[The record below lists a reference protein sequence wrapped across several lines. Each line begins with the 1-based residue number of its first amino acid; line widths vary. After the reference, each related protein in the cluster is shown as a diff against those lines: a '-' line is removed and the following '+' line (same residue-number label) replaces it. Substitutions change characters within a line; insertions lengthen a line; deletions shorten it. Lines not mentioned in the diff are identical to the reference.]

1 MRGPSPA
8 ITSPAPPLHPVCAAL
23 YDLPYPTCPS
33 LSPSPRPAPPARTPA
48 GGAAGKAARTGA
60 GAAKLQCTVC
70 KTEVSATAPMKL
82 LVEHTDSKHA
92 KLADAV
98 KVCFPTWVAP
108 A

>member
-1 MRGPSPA
+1 MR
-8 ITSPAPPLHPVCAAL
+8 LCAQ
-23 YDLPYPTCPS
+23 
-33 LSPSPRPAPPARTPA
+33 PA

-60 GAAKLQCTVC
+60 GAPKMVCTVC
-70 KTEVSATAPMKL
+70 KTEVSATAPLKL
-82 LVEHTDSKHA
+82 LTEHTDSKHA

>member
-1 MRGPSPA
+1 MSFLSSFVPPPSL
-8 ITSPAPPLHPVCAAL
+8 TSLPVLSLSRLLAPL
-23 YDLPYPTCPS
+23 PS
-33 LSPSPRPAPPARTPA
+33 LSLPPCASFA

-60 GAAKLQCTVC
+60 GAAKLVCAVC
-70 KTEVSATAPMKL
+70 KTEVSATAPLKL
-82 LVEHTDSKHA
+82 LTEHTDSKHA

>member
-1 MRGPSPA
+1 MPGVKANTQDKTREKEKVGG
-8 ITSPAPPLHPVCAAL
+8 
-23 YDLPYPTCPS
+23 
-33 LSPSPRPAPPARTPA
+33 

-60 GAAKLQCTVC
+60 GAPKLSCTVC
-70 KTEVSATAPMKL
+70 KTEVAASAPLKTL
-82 LVEHTDSKHA
+82 TEHTDSKHA

>member
-1 MRGPSPA
+1 VAQAPRFRRRRLLSIP
-8 ITSPAPPLHPVCAAL
+8 PAPLSTPFHS
-23 YDLPYPTCPS
+23 PTCPS
-33 LSPSPRPAPPARTPA
+33 LSPSLRPAPPARTPA